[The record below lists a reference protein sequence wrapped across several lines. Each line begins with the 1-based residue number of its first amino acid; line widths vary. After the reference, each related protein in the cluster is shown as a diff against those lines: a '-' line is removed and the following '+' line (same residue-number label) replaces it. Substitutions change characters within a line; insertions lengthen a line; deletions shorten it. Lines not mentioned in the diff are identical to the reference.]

1 MNEYRSDFM
10 IDPDV
15 VFLNH
20 GSFGAVPRPV
30 WEQFQAFQLE
40 QEWESV
46 DILFRGRDTLV
57 REAMK
62 PLSELLGTDVRNIA
76 WVINATSGLNAV
88 IRSIPWTADDEI
100 VMTDQEYDA
109 LNYTWRFVQEKV
121 GFSIRTV
128 DVPVPCDDWVPVV
141 EGFRSAITPKTRAI
155 FFSHI
160 LATTG
165 LILPADALC
174 AVAREAGVMSIVDGA
189 HAPGQVDLAL
199 DAMRVDYYAGNCHKW
214 LCSPKGTAVL
224 YVGPNAPVLPEPNV
238 ISWNWHPDLSR
249 EDWAD
254 AMELQGTRDMAPVR
268 AVPAAIDY
276 WREKIHP
283 NREQCT
289 DLIASFL
296 TRAED
301 ELGLT
306 PMTHNREYYSQ
317 LGAVILPEGCVMQP
331 ALKDRYNIEIPQP
344 WFLGRASI
352 RMAAQIYNS
361 EDQVDTLIRAMGE
374 LLS

>member
-1 MNEYRSDFM
+1 MNPFRNDFM

-20 GSFGAVPRPV
+20 GSFGAVPRVV
-30 WEQFQAFQLE
+30 WEKFQGYLLE

-46 DILFRGRDTLV
+46 DILFRGRDSLV

-62 PLSELLGTDVRNIA
+62 PVAELLGTEVKNTA

-88 IRSIPWTADDEI
+88 IRSIPWSADDEV
-100 VMTDQEYDA
+100 VMSNQEYDA
-109 LNYTWRFVQEKV
+109 LNYTWRFVQEKI

-128 DVPVPCDDWVPVV
+128 DVPIPCDDWAPVV

-165 LILPADALC
+165 LILPADAIC
-174 AVAREAGVMSIVDGA
+174 AVAKEAGVISIVDGA
-189 HAPGQVDLAL
+189 HCPGQIDLSL
-199 DAMRVDYYAGNCHKW
+199 DAMGADYYAGNCHKW

-224 YVGPNAPVLPEPNV
+224 YVGPDAPVLPEPPV
-238 ISWNWHPDLSR
+238 ISWNWHPELTR
-249 EDWAD
+249 EDWAP
-254 AMELQGTRDMAPVR
+254 AMELQGTRDMAAVR
-268 AVPAAIDY
+268 SIPHAIDY
-276 WREKIHP
+276 WRDHILP
-283 NREQCT
+283 NREACT
-289 DLIASFL
+289 DLISKYL
-296 TRAED
+296 DRAES

-317 LGAVILPEGCVMQP
+317 LGAAVLPEGCALQP
-331 ALKDRYNIEIPQP
+331 ALKDQYNIEIPHP
-344 WFLGRASI
+344 WFLGRASV

-361 EDQVDTLIRAMGE
+361 EDQVDTLIAAMGE